1 MYHVRPFNVVDR
13 LLYTNPAC
21 SSANASLIASKQTL
35 QVNVAMQL
43 KQLNVQ
49 QVGSVTCILP

>member
-1 MYHVRPFNVVDR
+1 VDR